1 MIGMLHL
8 GKMVLVGNR
17 LLALKN
23 KNKNKQTKKTQA
35 LSRDLIAL

>member
-23 KNKNKQTKKTQA
+23 KNKNKQTKKKLKPLAGT
-35 LSRDLIAL
+35 